1 MKHTKSDLEDTEGGS
16 SLHVE
21 TLSESKNENMPILE
35 VNVKKGTVK
44 ISAFLQTDQSYETN
58 YKFYIGIIPEN

>member
-1 MKHTKSDLEDTEGGS
+1 MQHNKSDLEDTEGGS

-35 VNVKKGTVK
+35 VNVKKGTIK